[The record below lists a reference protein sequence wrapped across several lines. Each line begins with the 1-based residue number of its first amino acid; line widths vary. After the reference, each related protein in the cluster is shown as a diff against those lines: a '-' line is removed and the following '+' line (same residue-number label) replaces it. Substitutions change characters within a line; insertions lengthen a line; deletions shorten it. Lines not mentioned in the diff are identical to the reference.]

1 MNRETTLLNKNL
13 NRKLFDDDLADE
25 MLIQEKA
32 CMMDESDMI
41 FDKDLLSGKYMI
53 ELEGGYED
61 DYVCLDHFLA
71 SQMVSFFHE

>member
-1 MNRETTLLNKNL
+1 MNRERILTKNL
-13 NRKLFDDDLADE
+13 KKKLLDDDLADE
-25 MLIQEKA
+25 MFIQEKA

-41 FDKDLLSGKYMI
+41 FDKDLLSGKYII
-53 ELEGGYED
+53 ELEGGLEE